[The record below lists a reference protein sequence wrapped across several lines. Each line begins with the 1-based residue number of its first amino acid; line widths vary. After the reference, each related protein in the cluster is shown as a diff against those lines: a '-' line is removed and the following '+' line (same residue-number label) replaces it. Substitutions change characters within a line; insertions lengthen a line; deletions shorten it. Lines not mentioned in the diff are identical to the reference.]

1 VNWATDA
8 RPLGSLDNPLQV
20 AIVGS
25 GPAGFYAAEA
35 LLKLPLTVRVSMLE
49 RLPVPFGL
57 VRHGVAPD
65 HPKLKLPTLVFDKIA
80 HSPGYAFFGNVMV
93 GRDISVAQLQASHHA
108 IVFAYGAEKDRRLG
122 LANEDIPGS
131 HTATE
136 FVAWY
141 NGHPDYRDCIF
152 DLSGEVAVIIGNG
165 NVAVDVA
172 RILAKPVD
180 ELRLTDMA
188 EHALDGL
195 SGSRVREIHIVG
207 RRGPAQA
214 NFTTKELRELGG
226 ISGWVPVVSAA
237 DLQLGA
243 TCRAEL
249 AQRKESIAAGNM
261 ETLRSWLGRP
271 ATSSDKR
278 IVFHFLKSPVMI
290 RGDGHL
296 QQVSFEHNRLIG
308 SPFAQVAQGTGHPF
322 ELAAGLMFRSI
333 GYLGLPLPGVP
344 FDASRGVIPNEAG
357 RVSGTTGLY
366 ATGWIKRGPSGII
379 GTNRVDAVATV
390 QTLIA
395 DLALLPQK
403 PKPGSQGLTST
414 LSGMN
419 IRAVSYDDWLRIDAQ
434 ERALGASK
442 GKPRYKFARIDDM
455 LASSGVN
462 HEHDH

>member
-1 VNWATDA
+1 VNSGIDA
-8 RPLGSLDNPLQV
+8 RSLGSPDNPLQV

-57 VRHGVAPD
+57 VRYGVAPD
-65 HPKLKLPTLVFDKIA
+65 HPKLKLPTLVFDKVA
-80 HSPGYAFFGNVMV
+80 RSPGYAFFGNVMV

-141 NGHPDYRDCIF
+141 NGHPDYRDCTF
-152 DLSGEVAVIIGNG
+152 DFSNEVAVIIGNG
-165 NVAVDVA
+165 NVAIDVA

-188 EHALDGL
+188 EHALDSL
-195 SGSRVREIHIVG
+195 ATSRVREIHIVG
-207 RRGPAQA
+207 RRGPVQA
-214 NFTTKELRELGG
+214 NFTTKELRELGEIG
-226 ISGWVPVVSAA
+226 GWAPVVSAA

-243 TCRAEL
+243 ACRAEL
-249 AQRKESIAAGNM
+249 EQRKESIAAANM
-261 ETLRSWLGRP
+261 ATLRGWLARP
-271 ATSSDKR
+271 VTAAAKR

-290 RGDGHL
+290 RGDGQL
-296 QQVSFEHNRLIG
+296 QQVLLEQNRLIG
-308 SPFAQVAQGTGHPF
+308 SPFAQVAQGTGHNV
-322 ELAAGLMFRSI
+322 ELTAGLMFRSI

-344 FDASRGVIPNEAG
+344 FNASRGIIPNEAG
-357 RVSGTTGLY
+357 RVSETVGLY

-379 GTNRVDAVATV
+379 GTNRADAVATV
-390 QTLIA
+390 QTVLA
-395 DLALLPQK
+395 DLAQLSQQ
-403 PKPGSQGLTST
+403 PKPGSQGLAIT
-414 LSGMN
+414 LSGTN
-419 IRAVSYDDWLRIDAQ
+419 IRAVSYDGWLRIDAQ
-434 ERALGASK
+434 ERARGASK
-442 GKPRYKFARIDDM
+442 GQPRNKLTRMDDM
-455 LASSGVN
+455 MAAAAM
-462 HEHDH
+462 